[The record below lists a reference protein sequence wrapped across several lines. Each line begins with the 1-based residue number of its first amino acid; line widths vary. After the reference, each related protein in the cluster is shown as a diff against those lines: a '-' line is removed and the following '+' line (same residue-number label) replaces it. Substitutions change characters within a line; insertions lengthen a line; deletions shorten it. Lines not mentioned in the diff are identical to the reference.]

1 MKNTWVK
8 IPVVNNFK
16 FINKL
21 HVAGVKY
28 WSATQFAEFTTK
40 YKIAKYE
47 FNIKNIECPIEIFKD
62 ENVKEYG
69 QTIFN
74 IKFNSQNF

>member
-47 FNIKNIECPIEIFKD
+47 FYSMKDIPGNNKNFPWL
-62 ENVKEYG
+62 
-69 QTIFN
+69 
-74 IKFNSQNF
+74 KFMHFWTPFFLYKL